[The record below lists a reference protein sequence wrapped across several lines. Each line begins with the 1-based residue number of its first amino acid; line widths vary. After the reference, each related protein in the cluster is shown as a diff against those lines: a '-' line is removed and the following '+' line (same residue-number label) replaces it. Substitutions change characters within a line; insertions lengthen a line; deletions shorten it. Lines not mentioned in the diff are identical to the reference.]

1 MTGTGDGCTP
11 DKLCRVSLELLQVTP
26 VLRIFDVPLA
36 LSFYVDYVGCSL
48 DWQDG
53 DPANGPV
60 YLQVSRSPL
69 VLHLS
74 TYHGDGTP
82 GGVALVE
89 VRGIKDLL
97 EELHSKGYRFMNPGL
112 DEGPGEHMLSTEL
125 IDPFGNLIRFFE
137 RNAA

>member
-1 MTGTGDGCTP
+1 VTWTGDGCTP

-36 LSFYVDYVGCSL
+36 LSFYVD
-48 DWQDG
+48 
-53 DPANGPV
+53 
-60 YLQVSRSPL
+60 
-69 VLHLS
+69 
-74 TYHGDGTP
+74 
-82 GGVALVE
+82 
-89 VRGIKDLL
+89 LL

-112 DEGPGEHMLSTEL
+112 DDGPGEHMLSTEL